1 MELIS
6 EDYLKQQRELHS
18 NPNYGV
24 ASQSYAPIVAE
35 IIKKLQISSVAD
47 YGAGKCRLASSLQQL
62 GLALSSYFPYDPA
75 FPEYGQPRSA
85 DLLCCIDVLEH
96 IEPQFL
102 GNVIDQIGDL
112 ATKYAFVTVHTG
124 SAIKTLPDGRNAHL
138 IQAPSSWWLGRLV
151 EKFEIIQLQQTQGGF
166 WILASP
172 KDYSIS
178 INSK

>member
-6 EDYLKQQRELHS
+6 DEYLRQQHELHS

-24 ASQSYAPIVAE
+24 ASQSYAPLVAD
-35 IIKKLQISSVAD
+35 IIRKYQISSVAD

-96 IEPQFL
+96 IEPEFL
-102 GNVIDQIGDL
+102 GNVIDQIGEL
-112 ATKYAFVTVHTG
+112 ATKYAFITVHTG
-124 SAIKTLPDGRNAHL
+124 SAVKILPDGRNAHL
-138 IQAPSSWWLGRLV
+138 IQAPSSWWLSRLV
-151 EKFEIIQLQQTQGGF
+151 PKFEIIQLQQTHGGF